1 MAEEFLVKIGT
12 ELDTASIDSLKQ
24 QISGIKTNPIKIKID
39 TSDVTSQINKI
50 KNQIQNLSGIKINLT
65 GGSVGGGA
73 VKNVSEVTKAY
84 NDLMRIQKQL
94 NSTRIKINGL
104 DATKDAK
111 QIGTLSGQLQR
122 LQADYN
128 NLYQTFNKHFSTDQ
142 LDNLNR
148 AFEVT
153 SNQISA
159 TNAKMADTSAIK
171 QQEAAFKELLNISQQ
186 ISKTEL
192 KIGGLKGIGGHTNEV
207 AELESQ
213 LNNLR
218 NTYQQLATSM
228 QGNLSTDQL
237 RTLSQQTYDTAD
249 KLNILNA
256 RIQDTKQKLA
266 NTSLNNF
273 ANDAG
278 KIDKISEQFA
288 NLKNRTVEVESAMAK
303 LKQSVSNMNVAKQS
317 GDVDKIVQSYKEY
330 ENAVKRVSAELKRA
344 SSVDSLNQARTSLS
358 SQMDVWLNNNSAAA
372 ARFGSQ
378 IKALQKEL
386 ASCDATRLNGIKTE
400 FTEITRQAQIAGVAT
415 QSFGDKFKD
424 QLSKLSTYFSASMLI
439 MTSIRGLKEMYQ
451 NVMDIDTAFT
461 ELKKVTD
468 ETDASYNK
476 FLSNAASNAKEIGTT
491 IDNYIT
497 SSADFA
503 RLGYNFDQSQELA
516 KVANIYNVVGD
527 EIADV
532 NEATQSIISTMKAFE
547 IEADNSISIVDKFN
561 EVGNNFAIS
570 SGGIGEAMTRS
581 ASSMAAANNTMDE
594 TIALIT
600 AANTVVQD
608 APRVGNAFKTISMRI
623 RGAETELEEAGL
635 DAEGMAES
643 TAKLREEIMALS
655 GVDIMI
661 DDDTF
666 KSTYQIMDE
675 LSAKWQDLTDIQQAS
690 ITELIAGKH
699 QGNVMSSLMNNFD
712 IARQALDVSLN
723 SEGSAM
729 KEHEKWMESLEAKVN
744 VLKASFQSLSQTFLK
759 KNFLQGLIE
768 GLTSFVNI
776 LDSVMKKFGVMPV
789 LIGAVSMALSF
800 KGIGFV
806 KLNADADG
814 FLNRLTLMNTSLGT
828 IRRSIATMFSN
839 LSNAFKT

>member
-1 MAEEFLVKIGT
+1 MAEEFKVLIGT
-12 ELDTASIDSLKQ
+12 ELDTASINSLKQ

-73 VKNVSEVTKAY
+73 TKSVSEITKAY
-84 NDLMRIQKQL
+84 NDLMNIQKRL

-104 DATKDAK
+104 DATKDVK
-111 QIGTLSGQLQR
+111 QISTLSGQLQR

-128 NLYQTFNKHFSTDQ
+128 NLYQTFNRHFSTDQ

-153 SNQISA
+153 SNQIAA
-159 TNAKMADTSAIK
+159 TNAKMSDTSAIK
-171 QQEAAFKELLNISQQ
+171 QQETAYKELLNISQQ

-192 KIGGLKGIGGHTNEV
+192 KIGGLKGLGGHSNEV

-218 NTYQQLATSM
+218 STYQQLATAM

-249 KLNILNA
+249 KLNVLNA

-288 NLKNRTVEVESAMAK
+288 NLKNKTVEVETAM
-303 LKQSVSNMNVAKQS
+303 KQFSTAVNNMKVAKQS

-330 ENAVKRVSAELKRA
+330 ENAVKRVNAELKRA
-344 SSVDSLNQARTSLS
+344 SRVDSLNQARTALS
-358 SQMDVWLNNNSAAA
+358 SQMDVWLNSNSAAA
-372 ARFGSQ
+372 AKFGSQ
-378 IKALQKEL
+378 IKALQTEL
-386 ASCDATRLNGIKTE
+386 MSCDATRFNGIKAE
-400 FTEITRQAQIAGVAT
+400 FTEITRQAQLAGVAT
-415 QSFGDKFKD
+415 QSFGDKFKE

-439 MTSIRGLKEMYQ
+439 MNSIRGLKEMYQ

-468 ETDASYNK
+468 ETDSSYNN
-476 FLSNAASNAKEIGTT
+476 FLSNAASNAKEIGIT

-503 RLGYNFDQSQELA
+503 RLGYTFDQSQNLA

-527 EIADV
+527 GIADV
-532 NEATQSIISTMKAFE
+532 NEATQSIISTMKAFD

-581 ASSMAAANNTMDE
+581 ASSMAAANNTIDE

-623 RGAETELEEAGL
+623 RGAKTELEEAGE
-635 DAEGMAES
+635 DTDGMAES
-643 TAKLREEIMALS
+643 TAKLRKEIMALS

-661 DDDTF
+661 DDNTF

-675 LSAKWQDLTDIQQAS
+675 LSTKWQDLTDIQQA
-690 ITELIAGKH
+690 
-699 QGNVMSSLMNNFD
+699 D
-712 IARQALDVSLN
+712 ILA
-723 SEGSAM
+723 
-729 KEHEKWMESLEAKVN
+729 
-744 VLKASFQSLSQTFLK
+744 
-759 KNFLQGLIE
+759 
-768 GLTSFVNI
+768 
-776 LDSVMKKFGVMPV
+776 
-789 LIGAVSMALSF
+789 
-800 KGIGFV
+800 
-806 KLNADADG
+806 
-814 FLNRLTLMNTSLGT
+814 
-828 IRRSIATMFSN
+828 
-839 LSNAFKT
+839 